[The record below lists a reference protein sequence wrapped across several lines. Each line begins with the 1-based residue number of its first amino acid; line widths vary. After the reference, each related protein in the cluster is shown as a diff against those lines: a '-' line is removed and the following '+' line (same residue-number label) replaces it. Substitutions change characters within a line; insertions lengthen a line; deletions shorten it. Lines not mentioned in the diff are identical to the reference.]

1 MTRQLIS
8 SGAKWEPEVGYSR
21 AVRTGNRI
29 FVSGTTSADS
39 RGRIVDVSDVAAE
52 TRRIF
57 EIIEAALAEAGAS
70 LEDVVRTRMFVTDI
84 ASDSEVIGKIHGEKF
99 GKIRPAATMVEVA
112 RLIDPRLRVEIEVD
126 AVAGSG
132 GCDAVILAGGKSRRM
147 GRDKRTLRVGNRT
160 LLSHTKAA
168 LSEAGW
174 KARVV
179 SDDLKPG
186 LGPLGGI
193 ATALRKTNHSRV
205 LFVGC
210 DMPFLSGELLRQFF
224 DEAVFCAG
232 SIFTRHAKG
241 MGFPFLLRRD
251 DLKIV
256 EQQIAKGALSLQR
269 LAKRLAARAWEP
281 SARFERQLFNINTP
295 DDLAEAKRRWKESA
309 R

>member
-8 SGAKWEPEVGYSR
+8 SGGKWEPEVGYSR
-21 AVRTGNRI
+21 AVRAGNRV
-29 FVSGTTSADS
+29 FVSGTTSADP
-39 RGRIVDVSDVAAE
+39 RGRIDGVGDAAAQ

-57 EIIEAALAEAGAS
+57 EIIETALAEAGAS
-70 LEDVVRTRMFVTDI
+70 LEDVVRTRIFVTNI
-84 ASDSEVIGKIHGEKF
+84 AVDSEVIGKIHGEKF
-99 GKIRPAATMVEVA
+99 STIRPAATMVEVSQ
-112 RLIDPRLRVEIEVD
+112 LIDPRLRVEIETD

-179 SDDLKPG
+179 ADDLKPG

-193 ATALRKTNHSRV
+193 ATALRKTTHSRV

-210 DMPFLSGELLRQFF
+210 DMPFLSDELLRQFF
-224 DEAVFCAG
+224 DEAVSGAG

-241 MGFPFLLRRD
+241 MGFPFLLHRD

-269 LAKRLAARAWEP
+269 LAQRLAAREWEP
-281 SARFERQLFNINTP
+281 SVRIERQLFNINTP
-295 DDLAEAKRRWKESA
+295 DDFAEAKRRWKEST

>member
-112 RLIDPRLRVEIEVD
+112 RLIDPRLRVEIEVN

-232 SIFTRHAKG
+232 SIFPRHAKG
-241 MGFPFLLRRD
+241 MGFPFLLRR
-251 DLKIV
+251 
-256 EQQIAKGALSLQR
+256 
-269 LAKRLAARAWEP
+269 
-281 SARFERQLFNINTP
+281 
-295 DDLAEAKRRWKESA
+295 
-309 R
+309 

>member
-1 MTRQLIS
+1 M
-8 SGAKWEPEVGYSR
+8 
-21 AVRTGNRI
+21 
-29 FVSGTTSADS
+29 SGTTSADP
-39 RGRIVDVSDVAAE
+39 RGRIDGAGDAAAQ

-57 EIIEAALAEAGAS
+57 EIIETALAEAGAS
-70 LEDVVRTRMFVTDI
+70 LEDVVRTRIFVTDI
-84 ASDSEVIGKIHGEKF
+84 AADSEVIGKIYVEKF
-99 GKIRPAATMVEVA
+99 GTIRPAATMVEVSQ
-112 RLIDPRLRVEIEVD
+112 LIDPRLRVEIETD

-179 SDDLKPG
+179 ADDLKPG

-193 ATALRKTNHSRV
+193 ATAFRKTTHSRV

-210 DMPFLSGELLRQFF
+210 DMPFLSDELLRQFF
-224 DEAVFCAG
+224 DEAVSGVG
-232 SIFTRHAKG
+232 SIFTRNAKG
-241 MGFPFLLRRD
+241 MGFPFLLHRD

-256 EQQIAKGALSLQR
+256 EQQIAKGALSLQG
-269 LAKRLAARAWEP
+269 LARRLAAREWEP
-281 SARFERQLFNINTP
+281 SVRIERQLFNINTP
-295 DDLAEAKRRWKESA
+295 DDLAEAKRRWKEPA
-309 R
+309 

>member
-39 RGRIVDVSDVAAE
+39 RGRIVGVSDVAAQ

-132 GCDAVILAGGKSRRM
+132 GGDAVILAGGKSRRM

>member
-70 LEDVVRTRMFVTDI
+70 LEAVVRTRMFVTDI

>member
-1 MTRQLIS
+1 
-8 SGAKWEPEVGYSR
+8 
-21 AVRTGNRI
+21 
-29 FVSGTTSADS
+29 
-39 RGRIVDVSDVAAE
+39 
-52 TRRIF
+52 
-57 EIIEAALAEAGAS
+57 
-70 LEDVVRTRMFVTDI
+70 
-84 ASDSEVIGKIHGEKF
+84 
-99 GKIRPAATMVEVA
+99 MVEVSQ
-112 RLIDPRLRVEIEVD
+112 LIDPRLRVEIETD

-160 LLSHTKAA
+160 FLSHTKAA

-179 SDDLKPG
+179 AKDLKPG

-193 ATALRKTNHSRV
+193 ATALRKTTHSRV

-224 DEAVFCAG
+224 DEAVSGAG

-241 MGFPFLLRRD
+241 MGFPFLLHRD

-269 LAKRLAARAWEP
+269 LAQRLAAREWEP
-281 SARFERQLFNINTP
+281 SVRIERQLFNINTP
-295 DDLAEAKRRWKESA
+295 DDFAEAKRRWKEST

>member
-1 MTRQLIS
+1 MTRQLIPS
-8 SGAKWEPEVGYSR
+8 AGKREPEVGYSR
-21 AVRTGNRI
+21 AVRAGNRV
-29 FVSGTTSADS
+29 FVSGTTSADP
-39 RGRIVDVSDVAAE
+39 RGRIDGVGDAAAQ

-57 EIIEAALAEAGAS
+57 EIIETALAEAGAS
-70 LEDVVRTRMFVTDI
+70 LEDVVRTRIFVTDI
-84 ASDSEVIGKIHGEKF
+84 AADSEVIGKIYGEKF
-99 GKIRPAATMVEVA
+99 GTIRPAATMVEVSQ
-112 RLIDPRLRVEIEVD
+112 LIDPRLRVEIETD

-179 SDDLKPG
+179 ADDLKPG

-193 ATALRKTNHSRV
+193 ATALRKTTHSRV

-210 DMPFLSGELLRQFF
+210 DMPFLSDELLRQFF
-224 DEAVFCAG
+224 DEAVSGAG
-232 SIFTRHAKG
+232 SIFTRYAKG
-241 MGFPFLLRRD
+241 IGFPFLLHRD

-256 EQQIAKGALSLQR
+256 EQQIAKGALSLQG
-269 LAKRLAARAWEP
+269 LARRLAAREWEP
-281 SARFERQLFNINTP
+281 SVRIERQLFNINTP
-295 DDLAEAKRRWKESA
+295 DDLAEAKRRWKEPA
-309 R
+309 